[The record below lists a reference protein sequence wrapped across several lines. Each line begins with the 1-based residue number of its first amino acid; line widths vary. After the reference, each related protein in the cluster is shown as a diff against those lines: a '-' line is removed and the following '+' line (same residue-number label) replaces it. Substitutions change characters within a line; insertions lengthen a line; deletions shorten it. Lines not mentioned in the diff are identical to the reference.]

1 MVNTRFAL
9 LVGLLLL
16 SIGSVAQAA
25 DTWSYPVRKIDP
37 PRRVG
42 TDDPKLSAESVF
54 TALEA
59 KGHKK
64 NQLCMLLPQ
73 TSDTVFLSYMYG
85 AVSEAE
91 RLGQALTIF
100 DAGGVENASQQR
112 AQLDN
117 CVTLGG
123 KGIII
128 ETSLAGWSL
137 PVKQAQSQGVK
148 VVEFSEPL
156 DTPSD
161 GRSLGS
167 YLLIGQLMGEVVA
180 KEHPAGGKPA
190 NVLILPGMAGLKFC
204 EDTVKGIKKG
214 LEGSSAAVVDVMYG
228 GLDSASQLK
237 LVEDALV
244 AHPDV
249 DYILANGTAIP
260 QAAKVLRQRGM
271 TGKVKLIS
279 NWLDPDI
286 GEGIKSGEVLGAAT
300 ESSTIVAKIAINL
313 VVAAIEGEKAVQ
325 DIVPAARLVTKEN
338 IDDKDIQAAN
348 YAPEGWKPV
357 FQVK

>member
-1 MVNTRFAL
+1 MVNRHLAL
-9 LVGLLLL
+9 LLGMALTLT
-16 SIGSVAQAA
+16 GTAAQAS
-25 DTWSYPVRKIDP
+25 DTWTYPVRKIDP
-37 PRRVG
+37 PRHVG
-42 TDDPKLSAESVF
+42 TDDPKLSAETQF
-54 TALEA
+54 KALDA
-59 KGHKK
+59 NGLKK

-73 TSDTVFLSYMYG
+73 TQDTVFVAYMYG
-85 AVSEAE
+85 AVSEAQ

-100 DAGGVENASQQR
+100 DAGGVENGSQQR
-112 AQLDN
+112 AQFEN
-117 CVTLGG
+117 CITLGG

-128 ETSLAGWSL
+128 ETSLSGWSL

-167 YLLIGQLMGEVVA
+167 YLLIGQLMGEAVA
-180 KEHPAGGKPA
+180 KDHPAGSKPA
-190 NVLILPGMAGLKFC
+190 NVLVLPGMAGVKFC
-204 EDTVKGIKKG
+204 EDTVIGVKKG
-214 LEGSSAAVVDVMYG
+214 LEGSSAVVSDVMYG
-228 GLDSASQLK
+228 NLDPAAQLK

-249 DYILANGTAIP
+249 NYILANGTAIP

-271 TGKVKLIS
+271 TGKVKLIGS
-279 NWLDPDI
+279 WLDPEI
-286 GEGIKSGEVLGAAT
+286 GAGIKSGEVLGAAT
-300 ESSTIVAKIAINL
+300 ESSVMVTKIALNL
-313 VVAAIEGEKAVQ
+313 LVSAIEGKEAMQ
-325 DIVPAARLVTKEN
+325 DIVPAARLVTKET
-338 IDDKDIQAAN
+338 IDAKEIQGAN